1 MTLAEIKNYIEHL
14 DIDEL
19 IDLCNDISEWRY
31 DTGELKTD
39 CSLSQ
44 LSKDLQESPRRLEAC
59 ILYESHERLGSI
71 VKLLL
76 KDEPCRYIR

>member
-76 KDEPCRYIR
+76 KDEPWRYIR